1 MSVPEDLDLHLDQ
14 YDYALPPSQIAQR
27 PTAHRGDS
35 RLLVL
40 DRCTG
45 AISHRR
51 FGDIVDLLAPGDCL
65 VVNESRVL
73 AARLLGALD
82 TGGRV
87 EVLLLRPSAED
98 SAVWECLARPASKG
112 RPGRRVRFG
121 AAPWIEVEFLGDL
134 EEPGA
139 KRVRV
144 EASIPLEEALQA
156 VGHVPL
162 PPYIQRPD
170 DEEDKDRYQTV
181 YASVPGSVAAPTAGL
196 HVTEEILERLTTRGV
211 TLAKVILEVGI
222 GTFRPISTERI
233 DEHRMHSE
241 RYRVDGAAAAAIN
254 AARGAGGR
262 VVAVGTTSVRVL
274 ESVASA
280 DGSIAAAEGET
291 DLFIRPGYQFRA
303 IDALLTNFHLPRSS
317 LLVMV
322 SALAGRRRVLAA
334 YREAV
339 AEGYRFFSY
348 GDAMLIHSDRRSPG
362 ASASRASGERS
373 PSAG

>member
-1 MSVPEDLDLHLDQ
+1 
-14 YDYALPPSQIAQR
+14 
-27 PTAHRGDS
+27 
-35 RLLVL
+35 
-40 DRCTG
+40 
-45 AISHRR
+45 
-51 FGDIVDLLAPGDCL
+51 

-98 SAVWECLARPASKG
+98 SVVWECLARPASKG

-196 HVTEEILERLTTRGV
+196 HFTEEILERLTTRGV

-348 GDAMLIHSDRRSPG
+348 GDAMLIHSDRRSTG
-362 ASASRASGERS
+362 ASEARASGERS